1 METESLET
9 VEIEKKENESDA
21 KVSVKKAGFLRRNW
35 SWLLAMAITALF
47 MLIYMIFFKVA
58 PFGTDSF
65 TLVDSIHQYVPFLS
79 DYRDKLLHH
88 ESLLYTWDVGMGQN
102 FQSLF
107 LYYMASPLNLIIVFF
122 TRKGILAMFSSLVAV
137 KIVISA
143 GAFGY
148 MLRSRNGEINNS
160 FIITAL
166 SLCYSLSA
174 YICGYYWNIMWL
186 DCIMVF
192 PLIILGFERL
202 MQKNDPRLYAF
213 ALFYSMFCNYY
224 ISFIICVFLVLWFLA
239 AGHKNFKGFI
249 TDGLKFA
256 GCSIL
261 AAAMAGF
268 SLLMAYLAIMK
279 TSSAGSEIPE
289 WSFYQSFYSL
299 LKQQYMLSKPVTM
312 DMFDGN
318 ANLFCG
324 TICYIAF
331 FVYIFAKNISLPEK
345 IRKVLLIVF
354 LLFSM
359 NQEKLNFIW
368 HGFHNQYG
376 IPNRFSFLY
385 IFTLI
390 YISYDV
396 LKDIREVGIFG
407 ISLGAVVSALLL
419 GLVNYKVD
427 IDGLCSS
434 FIIMI
439 VSFSLITMYSL
450 FLLLCERKVLPIKG
464 FSIILF
470 ILVSG
475 EIMTNAWFGMADH
488 GGVNGGYY
496 TEYSEAMEQAVG
508 EVDNLAKEK
517 GQTFYRSE
525 VVSPIMLDENTYN
538 NMKSVGTFCTTV
550 RGNMVDTMGH
560 MGLYTG
566 ANEFLYLGSNQLIND
581 ILGVRYV
588 YLREGD
594 YFPSEHDYKTVYNAD
609 GVRVIENTNAM
620 SIGYGVNGYID
631 TWNYDTRDSAKVLN
645 DFCLKT
651 TGVDDILEEMEVVYG
666 VSGDNCEPEYSSNSP
681 NLITYSGGNG
691 ETITIFSTMVV
702 PEDGRYLINMR
713 GNYIE
718 NITYYLNDEY
728 VTDGRYQTQL
738 FDLGELRA
746 GDIVRLD
753 IEFNENYS
761 PEGSVSMFLSRLDKD
776 KLSRFRGEIQKH
788 EYVVSSYTDN
798 SIVGSV
804 NLEKGQILLTTIPYD
819 EGWTA
824 YVDGEKK
831 KPEQIGEGLM
841 GLKLDEGEHVV
852 ELRFVPEGM
861 ITGLI
866 ISAVGWLI
874 YIALFIAF
882 CRGRLTYKTV
892 DHPYEKIYN
901 QT

>member
-1 METESLET
+1 
-9 VEIEKKENESDA
+9 
-21 KVSVKKAGFLRRNW
+21 
-35 SWLLAMAITALF
+35 
-47 MLIYMIFFKVA
+47 
-58 PFGTDSF
+58 
-65 TLVDSIHQYVPFLS
+65 
-79 DYRDKLLHH
+79 
-88 ESLLYTWDVGMGQN
+88 
-102 FQSLF
+102 
-107 LYYMASPLNLIIVFF
+107 
-122 TRKGILAMFSSLVAV
+122 
-137 KIVISA
+137 
-143 GAFGY
+143 
-148 MLRSRNGEINNS
+148 
-160 FIITAL
+160 
-166 SLCYSLSA
+166 
-174 YICGYYWNIMWL
+174 
-186 DCIMVF
+186 
-192 PLIILGFERL
+192 
-202 MQKNDPRLYAF
+202 
-213 ALFYSMFCNYY
+213 
-224 ISFIICVFLVLWFLA
+224 
-239 AGHKNFKGFI
+239 
-249 TDGLKFA
+249 
-256 GCSIL
+256 
-261 AAAMAGF
+261 
-268 SLLMAYLAIMK
+268 
-279 TSSAGSEIPE
+279 
-289 WSFYQSFYSL
+289 
-299 LKQQYMLSKPVTM
+299 
-312 DMFDGN
+312 
-318 ANLFCG
+318 
-324 TICYIAF
+324 
-331 FVYIFAKNISLPEK
+331 
-345 IRKVLLIVF
+345 
-354 LLFSM
+354 
-359 NQEKLNFIW
+359 
-368 HGFHNQYG
+368 
-376 IPNRFSFLY
+376 
-385 IFTLI
+385 
-390 YISYDV
+390 
-396 LKDIREVGIFG
+396 
-407 ISLGAVVSALLL
+407 
-419 GLVNYKVD
+419 
-427 IDGLCSS
+427 
-434 FIIMI
+434 
-439 VSFSLITMYSL
+439 
-450 FLLLCERKVLPIKG
+450 
-464 FSIILF
+464 
-470 ILVSG
+470 
-475 EIMTNAWFGMADH
+475 
-488 GGVNGGYY
+488 
-496 TEYSEAMEQAVG
+496 
-508 EVDNLAKEK
+508 
-517 GQTFYRSE
+517 
-525 VVSPIMLDENTYN
+525 
-538 NMKSVGTFCTTV
+538 
-550 RGNMVDTMGH
+550 MVDTMGH

-753 IEFNENYS
+753 IEFNESYS

-776 KLSRFRGEIQKH
+776 KLSKFRGEIQKH

-831 KPEQIGEGLM
+831 KPEQIGEGLL

-901 QT
+901 QN